1 MNICTK
7 PFSFIIVFFP
17 GIRGFDVAMVYLLTV
32 RVTLF
37 LYVYGKS

>member
-7 PFSFIIVFFP
+7 PFCFIIVKFP
-17 GIRGFDVAMVYLLTV
+17 RIREFYIAMVYLLTV